1 MRHAMVAVRQT
12 VRKVPPRLYPA
23 SVIPLRKWMTA
34 PKINE
39 GSHEVSPHLDQTRLL
54 LRTDPNARPKKRT
67 YHDPG
72 ALRTLATPMCWP
84 LSNGFS
90 RRSQESSAH
99 H

>member
-12 VRKVPPRLYPA
+12 LRKVPPGLNPA
-23 SVIPLRKWMTA
+23 SVIPLRKWTIA
-34 PKINE
+34 SKINE
-39 GSHEVSPHLDQTRLL
+39 GSHEVSPHLDQTSLL
-54 LRTDPNARPKKRT
+54 LRTNPKARTQKLT

-72 ALRTLATPMCWP
+72 ALRTLASPMCWP